1 MVKIKSFYKNQN
13 GFSIIELMV
22 ALAILAIFAIGI
34 VSAFSGS
41 FQAMADSKYRT
52 VATNLAQK
60 KLEEVKN
67 SVGILYPYYSKV
79 VDPIDGMEYTTIV
92 VTETKEENLEQ
103 VTATVSWY
111 DRKGVQKDVRLV
123 TMVYNLKTY
132 VGENPEV
139 GKIEISADPNSL
151 TCCLPDEV
159 STISADVFDKDGE
172 RMVPSGTPVGFKLIS
187 GGSLSKEFGLTDS
200 VGRAT
205 TELTVSGYGPAE
217 VQANSGITYSKVL
230 KVSCDPI
237 LHDMT
242 IAAIPS
248 TVTPFNSNE
257 PGAGGISKIT
267 VSVIDSCGNSVSASN
282 TGEVTVTFNTDHGYF
297 DNSPGTKTKDVTTVN
312 GEATIDLYM
321 TKSGETATVTA
332 IVAISE
338 DDQLSKSTE
347 VFCSEYSIELISQ
360 YDTIYPVGGNPASS
374 LITATLKQ
382 SGGIPVEGQNI
393 TFHTDFGT
401 LTPVSE
407 ITNSDGKASVSLSS
421 QTGGEVATVSAT
433 FIVPDS
439 GGKTISAIVKVKIT
453 QYKLSIS
460 AEPKVVLFNKSS
472 LITITL
478 TDYQDN
484 PLDNYRVDFIT
495 TKGTL
500 TNYSAYT
507 QDGGKTETTL
517 SGLQVSE
524 TAEVTATIGLISE
537 TVSVTCTE
545 FYIEL
550 TASPTEIFA
559 NGSSTITAILKN
571 YNGTLLGGKKI
582 TFTTNYG
589 NFENNSQS
597 IEKMTGN
604 TQSTRGKAE
613 VTLKSLTVGT
623 TATITAISEDG
634 AEATVYVSC
643 SINYPKLEG
652 TNTST
657 SSGTGNKSP
666 YSHTIKLPDNIRT
679 GELLIV
685 IFFADGTGGNPNI
698 AEAGWERIGNSSY
711 SGHSGAVFSKV
722 ADSNSGTNKTV
733 TGTTSAKVATAHV
746 SLRISNW
753 NRYVISSHATNTN
766 NSPKPPYLAPPW
778 GASKTM
784 YIAVAGGDYGRTVS
798 SYPSGYSE
806 TKPSIVSGS
815 SGCWAAMGTKYSVNP
830 SEDPGTFRIS
840 GSDDW
845 SAWTVAIE
853 GK

>member
-1 MVKIKSFYKNQN
+1 MVKLKSFYKNQN

-67 SVGILYPYYSKV
+67 SVGILYPYYSKA

-242 IAAIPS
+242 IAANPS

-282 TGEVTVTFNTDHGYF
+282 TGEVTVTFTTDHGYF

-338 DDQLSKSTE
+338 VDQLSKSTS

-360 YDTIYPVGGNPASS
+360 YNTIYPVGGNPASS

-382 SGGIPVEGQNI
+382 SGGILVEGQNI

-407 ITNSDGKASVSLSS
+407 ITNSDGKASVTLSS

-433 FIVPDS
+433 FVVPDS
-439 GGKTISAIVKVKIT
+439 GGKTISAMVKVKIT

-517 SGLQVSE
+517 SGLQVGE

-571 YNGTLLGGKKI
+571 YNGTLQGNKKI

-604 TQSTRGKAE
+604 TQSTRGKAA
-613 VTLKSLTVGT
+613 VTIKSLTVGT

-643 SINYPKLEG
+643 SINYPKLEA

-657 SSGTGNKSP
+657 SSGTGYRSP
-666 YSHTIKLPDNIRT
+666 YSYSIKLPNGIRKDD
-679 GELLIV
+679 LLII
-685 IFFADGTGGNPNI
+685 IFFADGTGRNPNLT
-698 AEAGWERIGNSSY
+698 GWNRLQYSSY
-711 SGHSGAVFSKV
+711 SGHSGAVFYKK
-722 ADSNSGTNKTV
+722 AESNLENDQTV
-733 TGTTSAKVATAHV
+733 TWTNSSQFATAHIT
-746 SLRISNW
+746 LRISNW
-753 NRYVISSHATNTN
+753 NRYVISSPAYNTN
-766 NSPKPPYLAPPW
+766 NSPKPPYLEDLPW

-784 YIAVAGGDYGRTVS
+784 YIAIAGGDYGRTVS
-798 SYPSGYSE
+798 SYPLGYGE
-806 TKPSIVSGS
+806 TKSSVVSGS
-815 SGCWAAMGTKYSVNP
+815 SGCWAAMGTKDSVNP